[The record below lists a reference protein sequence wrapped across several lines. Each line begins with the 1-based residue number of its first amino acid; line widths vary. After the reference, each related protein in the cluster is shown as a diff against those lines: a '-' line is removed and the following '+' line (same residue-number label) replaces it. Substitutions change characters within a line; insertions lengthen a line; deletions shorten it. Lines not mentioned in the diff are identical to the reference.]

1 MSETIETI
9 VVPTPEELA
18 AKRKLREDAINARV
32 SELQSC
38 EGKWFARNDGSGLPT
53 LVKKYSGIHVI
64 GGIATYI
71 FSVEIPGHAAW
82 MPSATDFLAEHTLI
96 DPQPESKQTATN
108 LPR

>member
-1 MSETIETI
+1 MSDTII
-9 VVPTPEELA
+9 PPVGPTPEQLA
-18 AKRKLREDAINARV
+18 ARKSREDAINARIA
-32 SELQSC
+32 ELTAC
-38 EGKWFARNDGSGLPT
+38 EGKWFGRNDGTGLPT

-82 MPSATDFLAEHTLI
+82 MPSATDFLAENHLL
-96 DPQPESKQTATN
+96 DPQPEVKPTATD